1 MAEPNHAKVKISE
14 LYQVGIVVQ
23 DLDKSMERYQSTFG
37 IGPWTVMNIDPSIFS
52 EMTYHGRPVQHK
64 FRAALAMVGPM
75 QLELI
80 EPIEGDNIFSDFLK
94 EHGEGVHHLGHV
106 RVENLDETIQTLE
119 KEGFPCLQS
128 GCFPGGGYAYID
140 TLKTL
145 GTIIEL
151 LAIPEGA
158 PAPGRT

>member
-1 MAEPNHAKVKISE
+1 MTEPSRAKIEISE
-14 LYQVGIVVQ
+14 LYQVGIVVH
-23 DLDKSMERYQSTFG
+23 DLEKSIERCQNTFG
-37 IGPWTVMNIDPSIFS
+37 IGPWEIMNIDPSTFS
-52 EMTYHGRPVQHK
+52 DMTYRGKPVQHK
-64 FRAALAMVGPM
+64 FRAALTMVGPM

-106 RVENLDETIQTLE
+106 MVKNLDEAIQTLE

-140 TLKTL
+140 TLKTM

-158 PAPGRT
+158 PAPGRD

>member
-1 MAEPNHAKVKISE
+1 MAEPNRAKVKISE
-14 LYQVGIVVQ
+14 LYQVGSVVQ
-23 DLDKSMERYQSTFG
+23 ALEKSMEHYQTAFCF
-37 IGPWTVMNIDPSIFS
+37 GPWTIMNIDPSIFS

-64 FRAALAMVGPM
+64 FRAALTMVGPM

-80 EPIEGDNIFSDFLK
+80 EPLEGDNIFSDFLK

-106 RVENLDETIQTLE
+106 RVENLDEAIQTLE

-140 TLKTL
+140 TLKSL

-158 PAPGRT
+158 PAPERA